1 MVKKIS
7 ENEIF
12 SNENETLSNKTII
25 FILLVTITIIV
36 IGGILL
42 LAGFNMTF
50 CEFFYD
56 NEVMY
61 MIFRAISYLGEDIF
75 LILILAVLFFTYN
88 KQFAKNLTFALL
100 GSYYSNA
107 ILKDI
112 FQDPRPW
119 TKREATGFGFP
130 SGHSQNAVATWG
142 YMAYHAHQ
150 KKNKALPWIFLII
163 TYLIALSRIIIGVH
177 DLEDVYGGLLYG
189 IAFLVL
195 FIYLE
200 PIVSKKI
207 NTLKLYLKLILAIS
221 IPIILYITAFGI
233 FPNTELDYGLCSGAL
248 MGISVGYLIENEY
261 IKYEPTKLTNKQ
273 RIVNLIIGLAITVA
287 IYLVLSL
294 FSVDFLIYRFIK
306 YLILSFLIITL
317 IPWIFTK
324 IQYYI

>member
-1 MVKKIS
+1 MS
-7 ENEIF
+7 ENKTL
-12 SNENETLSNKTII
+12 SNENETLSTKTII
-25 FILLVTITIIV
+25 FILLVTIIIIV
-36 IGGILL
+36 VGGILL
-42 LAGFNMTF
+42 LLGLNMTF

-61 MIFRAISYLGEDIF
+61 VIFRAISYLGEDVF
-75 LILILAVLFFTYN
+75 LILILAVLFFAYN

-119 TKREATGFGFP
+119 TRREATGFGFP

-150 KKNKALPWIFLII
+150 KKNKVLPWIFLII
-163 TYLIALSRIIIGVH
+163 AYLIALSRIIIGVH

-200 PIVSKKI
+200 PIISEKI
-207 NTLKLYLKLILAIS
+207 NTLKLNLKLILAIV

-233 FPNTELDYGLCSGAL
+233 FPNTELDYGLCCGAL

-261 IKYEPTKLTNKQ
+261 IKYEPTELINKQ
-273 RIVNLIIGLAITVA
+273 RIVNLIIGLVITIA

-294 FSVDFLIYRFIK
+294 LSVDLLIYRFIK
-306 YLILSFLIITL
+306 YLILSFSVVTL
-317 IPWIFTK
+317 IPWILKRVNEVVF
-324 IQYYI
+324 